1 LVSKKSFGIV
11 YMFVAEKVTDRVTAL
26 VEPVIEEMGF
36 ELVDV
41 EFLTDR
47 GRKVLRIYV
56 DAEGG
61 ITLDECVEVSREI
74 GTLIDLED
82 MVPDQYVLEVSSPG
96 LDRPLKKEKDFAA
109 AVGRRVKVKMKKP
122 VGRRR
127 NFTGILESFENSVI
141 ILQVDNRNVSLPLKE
156 VERARVVYEF

>member
-1 LVSKKSFGIV
+1 
-11 YMFVAEKVTDRVTAL
+11 MFVAERVTGRVTAL

-61 ITLDECVEVSREI
+61 ITLDECVEVSREV

-82 MVPDQYVLEVSSPG
+82 VVSDQYVLEVSSPG

-109 AVGRRVKVKMKKP
+109 AVGRKVKVKMKKP
-122 VGRRR
+122 VEQRR
-127 NFTGILESFENSVI
+127 NFTGILKSFENDVI
-141 ILQVDNRNVSLPLKE
+141 TLQFDNHIVDLPLKE
-156 VERARVVYEF
+156 VESARIVYEF

>member
-1 LVSKKSFGIV
+1 
-11 YMFVAEKVTDRVTAL
+11 MFVAERVTGRVTAL

-61 ITLDECVEVSREI
+61 ITLDECVEVSREV

-82 MVPDQYVLEVSSPG
+82 VVSDQYVLEVSSPG

-109 AVGRRVKVKMKKP
+109 AVGRKVKVKMKKP
-122 VGRRR
+122 VEQRR
-127 NFTGILESFENSVI
+127 NFTGILESFENDVI
-141 ILQVDNRNVSLPLKE
+141 ALQFDNHIVDLPLKE
-156 VERARVVYEF
+156 VERARIVYEF

>member
-1 LVSKKSFGIV
+1 
-11 YMFVAEKVTDRVTAL
+11 MVAAERITERVTAL
-26 VEPVIEEMGF
+26 VEPVIEDMGF

-47 GRKVLRIYV
+47 GRRVLRIYV

-61 ITLDECVEVSREI
+61 ITLDQCVEVSREV

-82 MVPDQYVLEVSSPG
+82 VVPDQYVLEVSSPG
-96 LDRPLKKEKDFAA
+96 LDRPLKKEKDFRA

-127 NFTGILESFENSVI
+127 NFTGILERFDNDVVT
-141 ILQVDNRNVSLPLKE
+141 LRVDNDEVTLPVKGIE
-156 VERARVVYEF
+156 QARIVYEF

>member
-1 LVSKKSFGIV
+1 
-11 YMFVAEKVTDRVTAL
+11 
-26 VEPVIEEMGF
+26 MGF